1 MIAGLGWPELVFIL
15 AIVLIIFGVG
25 RIRKIGGELGGGIRA
40 FKDSLQGDDIKEDKD
55 ESKTETSEKK

>member
-40 FKDSLQGDDIKEDKD
+40 FKDSLAGDDKKEDKD